1 MQSRRLL
8 FALLFLALAL
18 GVIAA
23 LWTGRLGIARLLG
36 LSRPH
41 APAVPL
47 AASVQDALG
56 RTIPVP
62 DTRPRRILIAGKAPF
77 AIQDTLMLFPSVRA
91 SATLLGRRAAAQRED
106 GAAVQDLL
114 LDAWASPSVRSPSL
128 SLFTEGSAEDIA
140 AADPDL
146 ILLKSSSHLFGESL
160 EPLGLPLAYLDLESP
175 DDYARDLL
183 LLGDLLHAPDDAAR
197 LAATYAATVADV
209 TTAVSRARAAGA
221 PAPRVL
227 LCQVN
232 ASRGPDGC
240 RVPPPDWIQ
249 TWLVTA
255 AGGIPCWTNAI
266 LPGQWANVT
275 LEQVAAWDPDALV
288 VISYATPATTAV
300 ECLATSPAWTSLRCW
315 RTGRVYPM
323 PGDFCSWDLPDPR
336 WLLGLQ
342 WMATRLLPPDAFPDF
357 FSMEQALVDFYA
369 LLGLS
374 PATTR
379 AKLLPLIP
387 EPL

>member
-1 MQSRRLL
+1 M
-8 FALLFLALAL
+8 
-18 GVIAA
+18 
-23 LWTGRLGIARLLG
+23 
-36 LSRPH
+36 LSDYKDLKP
-41 APAVPL
+41 
-47 AASVQDALG
+47 VQM
-56 RTIPVP
+56 
-62 DTRPRRILIAGKAPF
+62 RRIIRGGGYTEPTSGLCPGY
-77 AIQDTLMLFPSVRA
+77 
-91 SATLLGRRAAAQRED
+91 AQ
-106 GAAVQDLL
+106 A
-114 LDAWASPSVRSPSL
+114 
-128 SLFTEGSAEDIA
+128 
-140 AADPDL
+140 
-146 ILLKSSSHLFGESL
+146 
-160 EPLGLPLAYLDLESP
+160 
-175 DDYARDLL
+175 
-183 LLGDLLHAPDDAAR
+183 
-197 LAATYAATVADV
+197 
-209 TTAVSRARAAGA
+209 
-221 PAPRVL
+221 
-227 LCQVN
+227 N
-232 ASRGPDGC
+232 
-240 RVPPPDWIQ
+240 
-249 TWLVTA
+249 LV
-255 AGGIPCWTNAI
+255 I